1 MQSQN
6 RENYIVVNI
15 LDLDPKKNKF
25 GEEEKSEHGGFYI
38 PIFYDEKTLFV
49 KYGKR
54 TCPFGIR
61 SGLVNLGK
69 INDRHFLSQTTGDEY
84 RRISLVIW
92 ATELDMSTDFDEQI
106 GSV

>member
-15 LDLDPKKNKF
+15 LDLDPKKIKC
-25 GEEEKSEHGGFYI
+25 GEEEKSEHGGFYN
-38 PIFYDEKTLFV
+38 PIFNDEKTLFV

-61 SGLVNLGK
+61 SGLVNLSK
-69 INDRHFLSQTTGDEY
+69 INDRRFLLQQPG
-84 RRISLVIW
+84 
-92 ATELDMSTDFDEQI
+92 MSI
-106 GSV
+106 AGSV

>member
-15 LDLDPKKNKF
+15 LDLDPKKIKF

-61 SGLVNLGK
+61 SG
-69 INDRHFLSQTTGDEY
+69 HFLSQQSG
-84 RRISLVIW
+84 
-92 ATELDMSTDFDEQI
+92 MSI
-106 GSV
+106 AGSVQLSGQPSSIPVYRARYVNRLR